1 MAQSTLAKTEW
12 TDATG
17 RRVFRCKF
25 ITDSSAPSTNHDLTC
40 VKGAVIEYDG
50 NEEMFD
56 PVVGS
61 TATIVVNIG
70 NALDDL
76 YARVI
81 VGQEGNYFMQL
92 QEKNVGQSDANYS
105 TFWQGIV
112 LPEQTTFEDA
122 LPYSLTITA
131 SDDIGNLANIP
142 YLQSDGTRFEGS
154 AHIRDHLLNCI
165 KKLRTYWLW
174 NDPVVV
180 GPNTFHK
187 NLFFYQACFVADNL
201 SMPQGTQNE
210 LEFYR
215 VAHSTFYQGQD
226 EAVSCLEVI
235 ENIGRTF
242 NSRFHHTITVNAY
255 QNVFAFQPIAQQERK
270 AEGQTMDGRLI
281 KYDESVLADNLGV
294 VVRDISTEGIRMAG
308 WTWKYDFPLR
318 QINHTYKFNGNRPVT
333 GLLDGANLV
342 ESQFG
347 AIAAQSVATFQEGTI
362 FRIAGN
368 YQMQWGGDTGSSDL
382 DTWYAGVTGNSGTAP
397 AQYAILRVRI
407 KIKVILGFN
416 SAETYYLTRN
426 DADSGTNAYVYSDW
440 YNWTSEQA
448 YDLHEYS
455 DVSWSETEG
464 TYNIITPPF
473 DASVVQTIQE
483 QIDIITPPTPTTA
496 IADDD
501 AGIRLVFEVEP
512 LLHDY
517 TTATNNNDGTTNVF
531 PATGI
536 HQVTGLGAYI
546 FGDGRAGDTKTF
558 TKTLDEYTETMDV
571 ETLLGDGLFPN
582 CAGAIKVRT
591 SNGTYQDSTGWDTSK
606 QSYGDDI
613 HEVAGEEIL
622 RYKSNGTLGHH
633 VREGTMLFQ
642 NYLLGFQDV
651 VRIVDTSGAAD
662 VTYDFIQLRHTFDT
676 HMGEIQ
682 LQLRD
687 INRQS
692 LPNTPDDSVRT
703 RNIDPPF
710 GGFAG
715 VPSNH
720 NENVVRDFATQTATL
735 NTAAANAADY
745 ANAFAGEVANRDKSG
760 QVGVRLLHINNSS
773 VVSSLADGN
782 AGEFVQTNGQGVLKF
797 SKLRTVIAS
806 HAVRV
811 GAYIA
816 TNFYYGSTSY
826 GWAYHY
832 WSGSNFNNT
841 SGNPYALQVSR
852 DNAHMMVVAAK
863 DYANL
868 RIRGSVRNDTSSDN
882 VEVILCKVDAPD
894 GASGNMT
901 MTEVG
906 SEVVAITTT
915 DRHYDF
921 DISTTTGCTAGQ
933 LLCVGFAHKA
943 KSNGTKTILATYSIS
958 GE

>member
-1 MAQSTLAKTEW
+1 MAQSIIARTEW

-17 RRVFRCKF
+17 RRVFRCNF
-25 ITDSSAPSTNHDLTC
+25 VRESDVASTNHDLTC

-61 TATIVVNIG
+61 TATIVVDVST
-70 NALDDL
+70 LTDDL

-81 VGQEGNYFMQL
+81 TGIEGQYFMQL
-92 QEKNVGQSDANYS
+92 QEKNPGDSDTSYA
-105 TFWQGIV
+105 TFWQGII

-154 AHIRDHLLNCI
+154 DHVRNHLLNCI

-174 NDPVVV
+174 DDPLEIADV
-180 GPNTFHK
+180 TFHK
-187 NLFFYQACFVADNL
+187 HLFVYQACFVADNL

-226 EAVSCLEVI
+226 EAVSCLDVI
-235 ENIGRTF
+235 DNICRTF

-255 QNVFAFQPIAQQERK
+255 QNVFAFQPIAQQERR
-270 AEGQTMDGRLI
+270 ADGIAPDARLI
-281 KYDESVLADNLGV
+281 KYDESVQADNVGP
-294 VVRDISTEGIRMAG
+294 VVRNISAQGIRMAG
-308 WTWKYDFPLR
+308 WTWKYDVPIR
-318 QINHTYKFNGNRPVT
+318 EINHTYKYNGNRPVT

-347 AIAAQSVATFQEGTI
+347 AIAAQSVATFEEGTI

-368 YQMQWGGDTGSSDL
+368 YQMQWGGDTGSSNL
-382 DTWYAGVTGNSGTAP
+382 NTWYQGVTGNSGTAP

-407 KIKVILGFN
+407 KIKVILGFD
-416 SAETYYLTRN
+416 SADTYYLVRN
-426 DADSGTNAYVYSDW
+426 DADSGTNAYVYADW

-464 TYNIITPPF
+464 TYNIITNPF

-483 QIDIITPPTPTTA
+483 QIDIITPPTPTTPTEDA
-496 IADDD
+496 D

-512 LLHDY
+512 LLHNY
-517 TTATNNNDGTTNVF
+517 VTATNNNDGTTNVF

-536 HQVTGLGAYI
+536 HQVTGFGAYI
-546 FGDGRAGDTKTF
+546 FGDGTAGDTKTF
-558 TKTLDEYTETMDV
+558 TKTLDRYTETMDV

-591 SNGTYQDSTGWDTSK
+591 SNGTYQDSTGWDSSV
-606 QSYGDDI
+606 QSYGNDI

-622 RYKSNGTLGHH
+622 RYKSNGTLGHQI
-633 VREGTMLFQ
+633 REGNILFQ
-642 NYLLGFQDV
+642 SYLMGLQDV
-651 VRIVDTSGAAD
+651 VRITDGA
-662 VTYDFIQLRHTFDT
+662 TNYYFMQLRQTFDT
-676 HMGEIQ
+676 HMGEIK

-687 INRQS
+687 INRVT
-692 LPNTPDDSVRT
+692 LPTTPDDAVRT

-710 GGFAG
+710 GGFGG
-715 VPSNH
+715 VPSQY

-745 ANAFAGEVANRDKSG
+745 ANAFAGEVADRDKSG
-760 QVGVRLLHINNSS
+760 QVGVRLLHIDNAS

-782 AGEFVQTNGQGVLKF
+782 AGQFVQTNGSGVLRF
-797 SKLRTVIAS
+797 ADIRTVIAS

-811 GAYIA
+811 GAFVA
-816 TNFYYGSTSY
+816 NNFYFGSTTY

-832 WSGSNFNNT
+832 WSGVSFNNAA
-841 SGNPYALQVSR
+841 GNTFARTTSR
-852 DNAHMMVVAAK
+852 DNAHMMVVAPR
-863 DYANL
+863 DYKNL
-868 RIRGSVRNDTSSDN
+868 HLRGSIRNDTDDTN
-882 VEVILCKVDAPD
+882 LHVILCKVDSPD
-894 GASGNMT
+894 GLSGNMQ
-901 MTEVG
+901 MDEVGTEVIT
-906 SEVVAITTT
+906 ITTT

-921 DISTTTGCTAGQ
+921 HISTTTGCTAGQ
-933 LLCVGFAHKA
+933 LLCVGIGHKA
-943 KSNGTKTILATYSIS
+943 KTSATKYIFATYSIS